1 VLAALLVIEQPT
13 SNMNIFQEI
22 TESRMIRTLRDVEDK
37 TLGGLMER
45 LYEHLLALEVLA
57 IEMPQ
62 EAAKYAQSIVQNIQL
77 NGFRQSQ
84 NDLYN
89 LLVFLINQDQYK
101 DQVKKDIEIQLPEF
115 RLKRN
120 LREIANGRIDIND
133 FNNMMMVIQRTYST
147 IGGRQAN
154 LRREISNYQNLNKTD
169 RQRTVNQLLMV
180 MREYKINSDMYL
192 LMEKVLR
199 KLL

>member
-1 VLAALLVIEQPT
+1 
-13 SNMNIFQEI
+13 
-22 TESRMIRTLRDVEDK
+22 
-37 TLGGLMER
+37 MER

-169 RQRTVNQLLMV
+169 RQRAVNQLLMV

>member
-1 VLAALLVIEQPT
+1 
-13 SNMNIFQEI
+13 MNIFQEI

-37 TLGGLMER
+37 TLGGIMER

-62 EAAKYAQSIVQNIQL
+62 EAAKYTQSIVQNIQF

-84 NDLYN
+84 PDLYN
-89 LLVFLINQDQYK
+89 LLVFLFNQDQY
-101 DQVKKDIEIQLPEF
+101 QVTKDIDIQLPEF

-120 LREIANGRIDIND
+120 LREIANGKIDVND
-133 FNNMMMVIQRTYST
+133 FNNMMMVIQRAYSG
-147 IGGRQAN
+147 IGSRQAN
-154 LRREISNYQNLNKTD
+154 LRREISNYQNLTKDD
-169 RQRTVNQLLMV
+169 RRRAVNQLLLV

-192 LMEKVLR
+192 LLEKVLR